1 MSVYNMSYQTP
12 KLHSFH
18 YPFKKKDIYL
28 SDEHIHTLISPPLLL
43 QIRERNVSVFS
54 HCSEINS
61 AMPVFT
67 IFLNTLYL

>member
-28 SDEHIHTLISPPLLL
+28 SDEHIHTLIPPLLL